1 VTSQTK
7 NDAGPRHLYRA
18 TAAADMVLEAEA
30 DYHDCLGRFGHNS
43 AEAHAAQIV
52 WRQLRGRRLQIR

>member
-1 VTSQTK
+1 LFGT
-7 NDAGPRHLYRA
+7 N
-18 TAAADMVLEAEA
+18 AAAERVLEAEA

-43 AEAHAAQIV
+43 AEAHAAQMV

>member
-1 VTSQTK
+1 MTSQSK
-7 NDAGPRHLYRA
+7 NDAGSSHLFG
-18 TAAADMVLEAEA
+18 TNAAAERVLEAEA

-43 AEAHAAQIV
+43 AEAHAAQMV